1 MESPQIIR
9 RHVALLSDFGRK
21 YSDFLVARRDREKQ
35 GHSDWSSRQWSEREL
50 EIRMLA
56 PRAEAAIEASGV
68 EGYAELSSVI
78 LAFKDWLGFSF
89 DARDDDLQIEILRLI
104 PSQVAGL
111 EMRLEEAEARPAK
124 SRWRL
129 PTLTGRIRHVPP
141 VLGFIADIGGTI
153 AVIVVL
159 GHLVGAW

>member
-9 RHVALLSDFGRK
+9 RHIALLSDFGRK
-21 YSDFLVARRDREKQ
+21 YSDFLLARRDRERQ
-35 GHSDWSSRQWSEREL
+35 GHSDWSPRQWSEREL
-50 EIRMLA
+50 ALRMLA

-78 LAFKDWLGFSF
+78 LAFKDWVGFSA

-111 EMRLEEAEARPAK
+111 EMRLEEAEARPAR
-124 SRWRL
+124 SSWRL
-129 PTLTGRIRHVPP
+129 PTLIGRIRHVPP
-141 VLGFIADIGGTI
+141 VLGFIADLAGT
-153 AVIVVL
+153 VVVGVFL
-159 GHLVGAW
+159 GHKLGLW